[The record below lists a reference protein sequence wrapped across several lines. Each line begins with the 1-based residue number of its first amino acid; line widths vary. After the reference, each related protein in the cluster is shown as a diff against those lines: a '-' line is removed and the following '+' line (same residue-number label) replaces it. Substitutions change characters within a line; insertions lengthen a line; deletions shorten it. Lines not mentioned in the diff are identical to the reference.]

1 MDGGTLIALA
11 GAMPRGA
18 AGLIIGS
25 LLALQLI
32 VPARA
37 HAANELSL
45 FLRRDAQVV
54 KLLSGD
60 ESPFL
65 LSPEAPSREDQ
76 RVAQSGG
83 IAASDTMIIGTFTST
98 APHID
103 KIAVAPTTAVLYLAT
118 HNTPMNGCADVHVEV
133 SRLGTDATKVATGSL
148 LTTLLPTPEGALTT
162 AVVVPLTAT
171 VPAWQ
176 LAAGDQLSLVVRVH
190 NACDV
195 FRSVVLIYDAI
206 SQPSRLV
213 FPDDPASRPAF
224 VDNCPSVVNPDQL
237 DTDGDGV
244 GDACDNC
251 PLTPNADQ
259 SDVDHD
265 GIGDVCDNCP
275 LVANPDQ
282 LDLNHDGVGDACETP
297 ATPLLCGTCHCG
309 DVVCSQDLSCA
320 DVTCNTGTGCERV
333 PVVWIE
339 VVACLADEMHT
350 LVLQAKSTDLDPR
363 LRRHRSVLFRALRR
377 NNHAIRAMR
386 NALMHR
392 AGRAQ
397 LRQRYA
403 HLSTT
408 IRKFGDLVQ
417 SLSARGRISPTLRD
431 ALGGATAQTSLVISR
446 LAT

>member
-1 MDGGTLIALA
+1 
-11 GAMPRGA
+11 MPRGA
-18 AGLIIGS
+18 ARLVAGS
-25 LLALQLI
+25 LLVLHLLA
-32 VPARA
+32 PACARA
-37 HAANELSL
+37 ADELSL
-45 FLRRDAQVV
+45 FLRRDSQAVT
-54 KLLSGD
+54 LITGE

-65 LSPEAPSREDQ
+65 LSPEAPSREEQ
-76 RVAQSGG
+76 RSNSTG
-83 IAASDTMIIGTFTST
+83 IAQSDTMILGSFTST

-103 KIAVAPTTAVLYLAT
+103 EIAVAPTSVVLYLAT

-171 VPAWQ
+171 VAAWQ

-224 VDNCPSVVNPDQL
+224 VDNCPTRVNPDQL
-237 DTDGDGV
+237 DTDGDGA

-251 PLTPNADQ
+251 PLVPNADQ
-259 SDVDHD
+259 ADADHD

-275 LVANPDQ
+275 LVANADQ
-282 LDLNHDGVGDACETP
+282 LDLDHDGVGDVCETP
-297 ATPLLCGTCHCG
+297 AASLLCGTCHCG
-309 DVVCSQDLSCA
+309 DVVCSKDLSCA
-320 DVTCNTGTGCERV
+320 DVACRPGAGCERV

-339 VVACLADEMHT
+339 VVACLADEMRT
-350 LVLQAKSTDLDPR
+350 LVLQANSTDLDPR

-377 NNHAIRAMR
+377 DNHAIRGMR
-386 NALMHR
+386 NALVHR

-397 LRQRYA
+397 LQRRYA
-403 HLSTT
+403 RLSTT

-431 ALGGATAQTSLVISR
+431 ALGGATAQTSLGIAR